1 MESKDNKFL
10 NIVAGLFLA
19 GFSVFV
25 IKELSTIL
33 IPFALAI
40 IIAFIFEPFFI
51 WLKSKRVPS
60 GIAIALIIILIII
73 IANTASLLIVASVNS
88 FSSNF
93 TMYEVKFINFFD
105 STVNSLNIPYE
116 DQQSL
121 KENLKLTNLLKQGS
135 ITSFIAGFFTGFLG
149 IFGDFVLI
157 LFYVIFILS
166 EFGSIKERIKV
177 AFSAER
183 ADNIVKTLDTIF
195 IEVRRYMSGK
205 TIISLTLGI
214 LSGIVMWIFGV
225 DFFFIWAFLIFV
237 MHFIPNIGAL
247 IALTLPAIVML
258 FQFDNVWTA
267 VIVTVIL
274 VVLQNV
280 VGNIVEPK
288 VLGGKLNLSPL
299 LLLLSLFFGGYI
311 WGIVGMVLSVPIVS
325 MMKIILSNFES
336 TKPIA
341 VLMSYKASTPA
352 KKRLTKTFVKKSETL

>member
-1 MESKDNKFL
+1 LEKKDNNKFL

-19 GFSVFV
+19 GFSIFV
-25 IKELSTIL
+25 IKELSSIL

-51 WLKSKRVPS
+51 WLKSKKVPA
-60 GIAIALIIILIII
+60 GLAIALIVILIII
-73 IANTASLLIVASVNS
+73 IANITSVLIVASVNS
-88 FSSNF
+88 FSTNF
-93 TMYEVKFINFFD
+93 SVYEQKFLDFVD
-105 STVNSLNIPYE
+105 SSITSLNLSPE
-116 DQQSL
+116 DQKNL
-121 KENLKLTNLLKQGS
+121 KENMKISNLLKQGS
-135 ITSFIAGFFTGFLG
+135 ITSFIAGFFTSFLG
-149 IFGDFVLI
+149 IFGDFILI

-166 EFGSIKERIKV
+166 EFASIKERIKV

-205 TIISLTLGI
+205 TVISLGLGI
-214 LSGIVMWIFGV
+214 LSGLVLWIFGV

-247 IALTLPAIVML
+247 IALSLPAIVML
-258 FQFDNVWTA
+258 FQFDSIITA
-267 VIVTVIL
+267 IIVTAIL
-274 VVLQNV
+274 IILQNV
-280 VGNIVEPK
+280 IGNIVEPK

-299 LLLLSLFFGGYI
+299 LLLLSLFFGAYI

-325 MMKIILSNFES
+325 MLKIVLMNFEP

-341 VLMSYKASTPA
+341 VLMSYKATSTS
-352 KKRLTKTFVKKSETL
+352 KKRITKTFVKKSER

>member
-1 MESKDNKFL
+1 LEKKDNNKFL

-19 GFSVFV
+19 GFSVYV
-25 IKELSTIL
+25 IKELSSIL

-51 WLKSKRVPS
+51 WMKSKKIPS
-60 GIAIALIIILIII
+60 GIAIALIIILIVI
-73 IANTASLLIVASVNS
+73 IANMASVLIVASVNS

-93 TMYEVKFINFFD
+93 SVYEQKFLDFLD
-105 STVNSLNIPYE
+105 SFITSLNLSYE
-116 DQQSL
+116 DQKNL
-121 KENLKLTNLLKQGS
+121 KETLKISNLLKQGS

-166 EFGSIKERIKV
+166 EFASIKERIKV
-177 AFSAER
+177 AFSDER
-183 ADNIVKTLDTIF
+183 AENIVKTLDTIF

-205 TIISLTLGI
+205 TVISLVLGT
-214 LSGIVMWIFGV
+214 LSGFVLWIFGV
-225 DFFFIWAFLIFV
+225 DFFFIWGFLIFL

-247 IALTLPAIVML
+247 IALSLPAIVMI
-258 FQFDNVWTA
+258 FQFDSILTA
-267 VIVTVIL
+267 IIVIVIL
-274 VVLQNV
+274 IILQNV
-280 VGNIVEPK
+280 IGNIVEPK

-299 LLLLSLFFGGYI
+299 LLLLSLFAGGYV

-325 MMKIILSNFES
+325 MLKIILMNFET

-341 VLMSYKASTPA
+341 ILMSYKATTTA
-352 KKRLTKTFVKKSETL
+352 KRSITKTFVKKS